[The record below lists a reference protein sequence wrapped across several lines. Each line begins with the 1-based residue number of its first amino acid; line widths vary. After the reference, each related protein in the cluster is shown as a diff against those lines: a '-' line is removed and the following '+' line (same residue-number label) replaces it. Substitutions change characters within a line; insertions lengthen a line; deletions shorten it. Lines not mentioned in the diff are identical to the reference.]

1 MSKSGFIYFVTI
13 AAAIG
18 LLANCRNKNEEPLEP
33 PEPALPAGT
42 SFLEA
47 SPQRSGNAEEGL
59 KYLLYGDFISSGV
72 PYTVFTNIFGNS
84 NPDDLG
90 RTGDSKG
97 IPFRYN
103 VTTAANGEK
112 IVAPTCLGCHTENL
126 GGNRILGLG
135 NNTSDNTSD
144 QSTLFSAAETYIK
157 IFYGQN
163 SKEWEAFYPSS
174 RAYKAV
180 SPYII
185 TKVRGSNPADK
196 IFASL
201 SAHRRQDDLRWID
214 NPQFVKPL
222 EVVPTDVPA
231 WWLLKKKN
239 ALYYNALG
247 RGDFARLSSASGM
260 LTMLD
265 SAEARRI
272 DRRMVDI
279 MAWIRT
285 LEPPVYPHKV
295 DQVLAAQ
302 GKLVFEK
309 NCTKCHGTYGGTTET
324 YPNLLVKLA
333 TIGTDPALSNTYQT
347 YPEYHNWYNA
357 SWYAKD
363 ANKGQLLPN
372 DGYIAPPLDGIW
384 ATAPYLHNG
393 SVPTLADL
401 LNSNQRPAYWSRNF
415 DDGNIDFNT
424 EKVGWN
430 YKVETSKVNIST
442 YDTTLPG
449 YGNGG
454 HNFGDVLTDT
464 ERKALVEYLKTL

>member
-1 MSKSGFIYFVTI
+1 MSKSGFFYFALI
-13 AAAIG
+13 AASVL
-18 LLANCRNKNEEPLEP
+18 LLADCRNKTDDPMEP
-33 PEPALPAGT
+33 PEPTLPSGT
-42 SFLEA
+42 TFLEP
-47 SPQRSGNAEEGL
+47 SSQRSGNVDEGL

-72 PYTVFTNIFGNS
+72 PYSVFTRIFGNS
-84 NPDDLG
+84 NTDDLE

-103 VTTAANGEK
+103 VATAANGER
-112 IVAPTCLGCHTENL
+112 IVAPTCLGCHTEMLN
-126 GGNRILGLG
+126 GKRILGLG
-135 NNTSDNTSD
+135 NNTADNTSD
-144 QSTLFSAAETYIK
+144 QSTLFTGAEAYIK
-157 IFYGQN
+157 LFYGQN
-163 SKEWEAFYPSS
+163 SKEWEAFYPAS

-185 TKVRGSNPADK
+185 TKVRGANPADK

-201 SAHRRQDDLRWID
+201 SAHRKADDLKWID

-260 LTMLD
+260 LTMVD

-272 DRRMVDI
+272 DRRMTDV

-285 LEPPVYPHKV
+285 LEAPAYPYPV
-295 DQVLAAQ
+295 DQPLAAQ
-302 GKLVFEK
+302 GKLIFEK
-309 NCTKCHGTYGGTTET
+309 NCTKCHGTYGGATET
-324 YPNLLVKLA
+324 YPNLLVNLA
-333 TIGTDPALSNTYQT
+333 TIGTDPALSTAYKT
-347 YPEYHNWYNA
+347 HPEYHTWYNG

-363 ANKGQLLPN
+363 ANKAQLLPN

-393 SVPTLADL
+393 SVPTLADV
-401 LNSNQRPAYWSRNF
+401 LNSTQRPVYWSRKF
-415 DDGNIDFNT
+415 DDGNSDFNT
-424 EKVGWN
+424 EKIGWN
-430 YKVETSKVNIST
+430 YKTETTKVNIDT

-454 HNFGDVLTDT
+454 HDFGDVLTAD
-464 ERKALVEYLKTL
+464 ERKALLEYLKTL